1 MKMFDGKRRGTM
13 NRLRLLAIGTVLMFG
28 LSTVAQQTTGP
39 DVHAAAV
46 APVEQHLKVLSE
58 KLALTADQ
66 QDKARPIL
74 QEMHDGSQKLDDDQT
89 LTPDQRHAAMGSLFM
104 KADKEMRVFLTE
116 DQKKKLD
123 DMEAQMHGGPRDN
136 PNGSAPQQN

>member
-1 MKMFDGKRRGTM
+1 M
-13 NRLRLLAIGTVLMFG
+13 NRLRLLAVGTVLMFA
-28 LSTVAQQTTGP
+28 LSTVAQQTTTGP
-39 DVHAAAV
+39 DAHAAAV

-74 QEMHDGSQKLDDDQT
+74 QEMHDGSQKLDDNQS
-89 LTPDQRHAAMGSLFM
+89 LTPDQRHLGMEPVFM
-104 KADKEMRVFLTE
+104 KADKALREILTD

-123 DMEAQMHGGPRDN
+123 EMEAQMHGAPHLSPNEN
-136 PNGSAPQQN
+136 PSAPPQR

>member
-1 MKMFDGKRRGTM
+1 M
-13 NRLRLLAIGTVLMFG
+13 NRLRLLAVGTVLMLA
-28 LSTVAQQTTGP
+28 LSTAAQQTTTGP
-39 DVHAAAV
+39 DAHTAV

-74 QEMHDGSQKLDDDQT
+74 QQMHDQSEKLDDNQS
-89 LTPDQRHAAMGSLFM
+89 LTPDQRHAGMEPVFM
-104 KADKEMRVFLTE
+104 KADKALREILTD

-123 DMEAQMHGGPRDN
+123 EMEAQMHGAPHLN
-136 PNGSAPQQN
+136 PNQNPSAPPQR

>member
-104 KADKEMRVFLTE
+104 KADKEMRVFRTE

-123 DMEAQMHGGPRDN
+123 DMEAQMHGGPHDN